1 MTSAQTI
8 RVYTHSGCPGGDRAI
23 RFFQAQGIPIAIRD
37 IAQNPDAW
45 AEFQAL
51 GCIGT
56 PVILIDEIKFVGF
69 EEAVIR
75 AHLGLQADRPG
86 RRWPDES

>member
-1 MTSAQTI
+1 MTIARTI
-8 RVYTHSGCPGGDRAI
+8 RVYTHSGCPGGDRAV
-23 RFFQAQGIPIAIRD
+23 RFFQSQGIPISIRD

-56 PVILIDEIKFVGF
+56 PVILIDDKRFVGF
-69 EEAVIR
+69 EEEVIR
-75 AHLGLQADRPG
+75 THLGLETGRSPG
-86 RRWPDES
+86 RWSYES